1 MSRKVFLSFLGTSFY
16 ENTTYKDQDD
26 EIGYETRFVQEA
38 TIRKYCSEYDESSKI
53 FIFTTESA
61 LTNWNDGYHKKNN
74 GERFYYDGLKKCLD
88 NINLHCSVENIQIP
102 NGNSTEEIWDI
113 FETIFNLLKE
123 EDELIFDITHSF
135 RTLPMLNMVLINY
148 AKLLKKVSISG
159 IYYGAFEAGDKTI
172 TPIWNLIEFVSLQD
186 WTNAAQ
192 MFLQAGSAKQLF
204 KLLEKYNLE
213 GIASLNDFT
222 GEILTNR
229 SIAINE
235 GSSAINTVALL
246 NNSELKMPSAFTPI
260 SNLVKSKIENF
271 KENDILNGLHAI
283 QWCVDNNLTQQGIT
297 IMAEFVPT
305 FLLYKME
312 EDCLDKFN
320 RDTISARLSINSN
333 DGFRYDSNEDI
344 SNRQRVLIEKASKI
358 EGFKK
363 LCERH
368 RSNTS
373 NFRNDI
379 NHGGYNFNPSHHS
392 LFENDLK
399 DKFEKLKA
407 VITLIISNAPQSL

>member
-1 MSRKVFLSFLGTSFY
+1 MSRKVFLSFLGASNY
-16 ENTTYKDQDD
+16 ANTIYKDPK
-26 EIGYETRFVQEA
+26 EIIGFETRFVQEA
-38 TIRKYCSEYDESSKI
+38 TIRKYCNEYDESSKI
-53 FIFTTESA
+53 YILTTDKA
-61 LTNWNDGYHKKNN
+61 LGNWDN
-74 GERFYYDGLKKCLD
+74 DGLKTCLD
-88 NINLHCSVENIQIP
+88 KINLRCSIENIQIP
-102 NGNSTEEIWDI
+102 DGNSTEEIWDI
-113 FETIFNLLKE
+113 FETIFHLLKD
-123 EDELIFDITHSF
+123 EDELIFDITHGF

-159 IYYGAFEAGDKTI
+159 IYYGAFEAGDKIT

-192 MFLQAGSAKQLF
+192 MFLQAGSYKQLF

-213 GIASLNDFT
+213 GISSLNDFT

-246 NNSELKMPSAFTPI
+246 NNSELKMPSAFKPI

-271 KENDILNGLHAI
+271 KENDILNGLRAI
-283 QWCVDNNLTQQGIT
+283 QWCIDNNLTQQGIT

-305 FLLYKME
+305 YVLNKIG
-312 EDCLDKFN
+312 EDFVNKLN
-320 RDTISARLSINSN
+320 RNTISSLLSLNNPNNFEFS
-333 DGFRYDSNEDI
+333 DI
-344 SNRQRVLIEKASKI
+344 KEVKEIQEMLVFKASQI
-358 EGFKK
+358 NGFKELRK
-363 LCERH
+363 RH
-368 RSNTS
+368 ISITN

-379 NHGGYNFNPSHHS
+379 NHGGYNSDPSHHS
-392 LFENDLK
+392 IFENDLR

-407 VITLIISNAPQSL
+407 VINQITNAPQSL